1 MMLRNALKERIKAM
15 SPEQKKSLLRNLID
29 FACDADEY
37 RDMPIEQVEA
47 ELREAGFTDED
58 FDRMNKR
65 INAILKKYASPAP
78 PTATAKETNDA

>member
-1 MMLRNALKERIKAM
+1 M
-15 SPEQKKSLLRNLID
+15 SPEQKTALLWNLIE
-29 FACDADEY
+29 FAYDGADEI

-78 PTATAKETNDA
+78 PTATAKETNDE